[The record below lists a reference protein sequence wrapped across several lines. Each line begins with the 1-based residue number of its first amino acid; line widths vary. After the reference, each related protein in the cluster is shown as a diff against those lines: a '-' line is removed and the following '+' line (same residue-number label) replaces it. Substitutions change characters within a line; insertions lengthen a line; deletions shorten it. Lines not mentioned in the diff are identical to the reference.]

1 MMYMMNR
8 QNRHEG
14 CKYFIQNAWMMA
26 EGKYICSNYSKEKL
40 LFVFEV
46 PPHCR
51 KGFCSY
57 LLPEF
62 RELGDND
69 KRMTIPSAQY
79 PPIKYGPNVIK
90 FEKRE

>member
-1 MMYMMNR
+1 MYMMNR

-26 EGKYICSNYSKEKL
+26 EGKYICNNYSKEKL
-40 LFVFEV
+40 LFEFEV

-57 LLPEF
+57 LLSDPPEK
-62 RELGDND
+62 D
-69 KRMTIPSAQY
+69 KQE
-79 PPIKYGPNVIK
+79 IKYGPNVIK
-90 FEKRE
+90 FERRGKF